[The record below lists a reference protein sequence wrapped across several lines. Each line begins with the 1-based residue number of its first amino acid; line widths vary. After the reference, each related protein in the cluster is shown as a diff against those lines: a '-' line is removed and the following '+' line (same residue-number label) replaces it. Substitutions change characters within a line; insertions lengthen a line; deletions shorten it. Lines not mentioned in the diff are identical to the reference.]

1 MRVAGEGSLVDERPA
16 AGIDEPIRGLRELVA
31 VSYDTARDLLE
42 AEEALRVLQQRSQS
56 TGDEVEQGELAAQAL
71 DHVERQ
77 LNLARERRRQLDSV
91 EGKLWARRN
100 RLERFLIH
108 TRGTVWWRARPKLA
122 QGRRATSASVR
133 PIDRA

>member
-1 MRVAGEGSLVDERPA
+1 MRAPGEDSLVDWRPA
-16 AGIDEPIRGLRELVA
+16 AGVHEPIPGLMELVA
-31 VSYDTARDLLE
+31 VSYDTARGILE
-42 AEEALRVLQQRSQS
+42 AEEALRLLRRRLES

-71 DHVERQ
+71 DQVERQ

-108 TRGTVWWRARPKLA
+108 TRGSVWWHARPKRSQA
-122 QGRRATSASVR
+122 GGVT
-133 PIDRA
+133 

>member
-1 MRVAGEGSLVDERPA
+1 MRAPGEDSLLDERPGG
-16 AGIDEPIRGLRELVA
+16 GIHEPIPGLRELVA
-31 VSYDTARDLLE
+31 VSYDTARGILE
-42 AEEALRVLQQRSQS
+42 AEEALRLLRQRSQS

-71 DHVERQ
+71 DQVERQ

-108 TRGTVWWRARPKLA
+108 TRGTVWWHARPKRSQA
-122 QGRRATSASVR
+122 GGATSARVAR
-133 PIDRA
+133 GDRA